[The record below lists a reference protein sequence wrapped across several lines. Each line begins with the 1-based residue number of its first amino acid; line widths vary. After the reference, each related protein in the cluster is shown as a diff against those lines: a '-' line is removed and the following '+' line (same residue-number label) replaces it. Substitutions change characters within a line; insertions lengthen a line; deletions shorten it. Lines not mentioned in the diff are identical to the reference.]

1 MKKILA
7 LLMFIYV
14 NYMGVYVVQAQT
26 QNVSFSDTN
35 GISGTISLDIS
46 LGYNFEPYFVAKQ
59 NKVVIKSYQN
69 GKYDAVLRKNGIS
82 FPYTLDESN
91 RFDFTADIIIQK
103 GSAVIERV
111 SSDFN
116 TTRGLG
122 SGHVFPPF
130 SEKAKEWL
138 KNEGTDKSI
147 VGREMSGGEASW
159 SKYAKIQNIKV
170 VKVYVTDFKNNIDK
184 IIRDEERQQKEQER
198 KLAEEKKQKEEQAKK
213 EQLAKEEADKKV
225 TAQTNE
231 ERKTTQDSQNI
242 QSTEGEKTVTG
253 NSENELKQTADTGR
267 STQTTTSQ
275 NNTRDYQREWQETQE
290 RARRENERR
299 RLQEERNKELGN
311 ELGKTIYD
319 VTKDIEIKDGGNTT
333 FLTYSIYT
341 NQTFLG
347 QLSFGTRG
355 YAGEVFY
362 LGIGV
367 NLTHGSLEYWTS
379 GNASQYSLS
388 PVVGP
393 GFQIGIGFGFRED
406 LLSVRE
412 KHGDYEVFTFGITG
426 AFDYLFDT
434 GTETTT
440 STKSH
445 HPLLSLRPNVSYNIS
460 KHFAVTLGYNI
471 GINGNELFD
480 EEALVFYTSPDKW
493 EGEPIKGLKSI
504 VVGLGFTW

>member
-1 MKKILA
+1 MKKNTFLFWLFTLITFFSA
-7 LLMFIYV
+7 
-14 NYMGVYVVQAQT
+14 NTQAQT
-26 QNVSFSDTN
+26 YKVNYQQNGFEGYIQFEIVKDSYLFGEPTFKIKNNVTN
-35 GISGTISLDIS
+35 
-46 LGYNFEPYFVAKQ
+46 
-59 NKVVIKSYQN
+59 VITSYQN
-69 GKYDAVLRKNGIS
+69 GNHNAVLSRQGITFPKTLNVRVANNGVNITGRAVFYMNTAKTVTHKSQPEISLSLYDPFPTAPDFSTEAEEYLKEYGKNHNVSLWKQTGELTNLRVKDVY
-82 FPYTLDESN
+82 FN
-91 RFDFTADIIIQK
+91 DF
-103 GSAVIERV
+103 R
-111 SSDFN
+111 
-116 TTRGLG
+116 
-122 SGHVFPPF
+122 
-130 SEKAKEWL
+130 SEVE
-138 KNEGTDKSI
+138 
-147 VGREMSGGEASW
+147 
-159 SKYAKIQNIKV
+159 
-170 VKVYVTDFKNNIDK
+170 K
-184 IIRDEERQQKEQER
+184 IIREAERAQKEQE
-198 KLAEEKKQKEEQAKK
+198 LAEEKKQKEEQARK
-213 EQLAKEEADKKV
+213 EQLAKGEADKKAA
-225 TAQTNE
+225 TQTNAE
-231 ERKTTQDSQNI
+231 SKTTQDSQN
-242 QSTEGEKTVTG
+242 TEGEKTVTG
-253 NSENELKQTADTGR
+253 NSESEFKQTVDTGR

-347 QLSFGTRG
+347 QLSFGTRA
-355 YAGEVFY
+355 YAGEVFH

-367 NLTHGSLEYWTS
+367 NLTHGSIEYWTS

-406 LLSVRE
+406 LLGVRE

-440 STKSH
+440 STKNH

-480 EEALVFYTSPDKW
+480 EQALVFYTSPDKW
-493 EGEPIKGLKSI
+493 EGEPTKGLKSI